1 MNIELFTNDTEDL
14 IITGEVT
21 AEDVELNAYLD
32 YRGPKG
38 EKGEKGERGEQGP
51 KGDAFTYSDFT
62 DEQLENLKGPQGEPG
77 PKGDNGTGV
86 TILGS
91 YNSLEELSTMHPTGN
106 FGDSY
111 LVEGYLYVWD
121 TANSIWKN
129 VGKIQGPQGEQG
141 PKGDAFTYS
150 DFTDE
155 QLENLKGPQGEPG
168 PKGDNGSGVAAGGI
182 KGEFLMKTGPKDY
195 DTGWGNV
202 EGMMFDAV
210 DLIVPSWAKEA
221 TKPKYTASE
230 VGALPDNTVIP
241 TKTSDLTNDS
251 GYITGYTETDPTV
264 PSWAKEATKPKYTAS
279 EVGALPDNTVIPTK
293 LSELENDSSYITR
306 ADTFLS
312 FASLDAFK
320 AHVTSYNVPVNS
332 AKLFAL
338 LLNGAGFCALV
349 QKTNNSYCS
358 FLLFG
363 YGNDRPVWWKCINGS
378 WSSQNL

>member
-241 TKTSDLTNDS
+241 TK
-251 GYITGYTETDPTV
+251 
-264 PSWAKEATKPKYTAS
+264 
-279 EVGALPDNTVIPTK
+279 

>member
-1 MNIELFTNDTEDL
+1 MNIELLTNDTEDL
-14 IITGEVT
+14 IIIGEVT
-21 AEDVELNAYLD
+21 TEDVELNAYLD

-129 VGKIQGPQGEQG
+129 VGKIQGPQGEKG

-168 PKGDNGSGVAAGGI
+168 PKGDNGTGVAVGGV

-202 EGMMFDAV
+202 EGMMADAI

-230 VGALPDNTVIP
+230 VGALPSNTFIP
-241 TKTSDLTNDS
+241 TKTSELTNDS
-251 GYITGYTETDPTV
+251 GFITGYTAGENINISNNVISVTGIFEALGLKTDTYN
-264 PSWAKEATKPKYTAS
+264 STKNYGVGDMVVKDHAIYECNTANTT
-279 EVGALPDNTVIPTK
+279 GAW
-293 LSELENDSSYITR
+293 DSSKWTII
-306 ADTFLS
+306 
-312 FASLDAFK
+312 
-320 AHVTSYNVPVNS
+320 P
-332 AKLFAL
+332 
-338 LLNGAGFCALV
+338 
-349 QKTNNSYCS
+349 
-358 FLLFG
+358 
-363 YGNDRPVWWKCINGS
+363 IIEE
-378 WSSQNL
+378 